1 MHAFAFFFKLLIQE
15 VGVVKNINMFKML
28 VSNNSENKRLD
39 KNHILG
45 NVF

>member
-15 VGVVKNINMFKML
+15 VDVVKNINML